1 MAARFRA
8 VLVASDQ
15 AETVGGVV
23 KEDLLVVLD
32 QVLEMAE
39 GDQES
44 ESLVGDRFF

>member
-1 MAARFRA
+1 MA
-8 VLVASDQ
+8 SGQ
-15 AETVGGVV
+15 AETVDGVV

-32 QVLEMAE
+32 QVLEMVEMAE